1 MLVDPYHD
9 RYFKDGKV
17 VGVRYDGP
25 VGSQRRSEYDL
36 GLGILTPP
44 GSTEQ
49 GKMDILTPPSGSYKK
64 EKIDIITPPGSSSGS
79 FRPELYADELQEWM
93 KENPGEDPFGGKPVN
108 QPKGA
113 LENIFL
119 QRFLQERLK

>member
-49 GKMDILTPPSGSYKK
+49 GKIDILTPPGST
-64 EKIDIITPPGSSSGS
+64 EMGQLEPITPPS
-79 FRPELYADELQEWM
+79 FSPSAFE
-93 KENPGEDPFGGKPVN
+93 
-108 QPKGA
+108 GA
-113 LENIFL
+113 LENLFL
-119 QRFLQERLK
+119 QNFIQERGKKLDRHGRPK

>member
-44 GSTEQ
+44 GSTEH
-49 GKMDILTPPSGSYKK
+49 GGLDILTPPGST
-64 EKIDIITPPGSSSGS
+64 EKGELEPITPPS
-79 FRPELYADELQEWM
+79 FS
-93 KENPGEDPFGGKPVN
+93 PGGFE
-108 QPKGA
+108 GA
-113 LENIFL
+113 LENLFL
-119 QRFLQERLK
+119 QNFIQERGKKLDRQGRPK

>member
-17 VGVRYDGP
+17 VGVRYDSP

-49 GKMDILTPPSGSYKK
+49 GKIDILTPPGST
-64 EKIDIITPPGSSSGS
+64 ERGQLEPITPPSS
-79 FRPELYADELQEWM
+79 PL
-93 KENPGEDPFGGKPVN
+93 GGFE
-108 QPKGA
+108 GA
-113 LENIFL
+113 LENLFL
-119 QRFLQERLK
+119 QNFIQERGKKLDRQGRPK

>member
-25 VGSQRRSEYDL
+25 VGSQQRSEYDL

-49 GKMDILTPPSGSYKK
+49 GKIDILTPPGST
-64 EKIDIITPPGSSSGS
+64 EMGQLEPITPPSTSV
-79 FRPELYADELQEWM
+79 
-93 KENPGEDPFGGKPVN
+93 GGFDR
-108 QPKGA
+108 A
-113 LENIFL
+113 LEDIFL
-119 QRFLQERLK
+119 MNFIQDMQTKPRKLDRHGRPK

>member
-49 GKMDILTPPSGSYKK
+49 GKIDILTPPGST
-64 EKIDIITPPGSSSGS
+64 EGGQLEPITPPSSS
-79 FRPELYADELQEWM
+79 L
-93 KENPGEDPFGGKPVN
+93 GGFEE
-108 QPKGA
+108 A

-119 QRFLQERLK
+119 QRFLQERSKKLDRQGRPK

>member
-25 VGSQRRSEYDL
+25 VGSQRRTEYDL

-49 GKMDILTPPSGSYKK
+49 GKIGILTPPGST
-64 EKIDIITPPGSSSGS
+64 EKGKLERITPPSSS
-79 FRPELYADELQEWM
+79 L
-93 KENPGEDPFGGKPVN
+93 GGFE
-108 QPKGA
+108 GA
-113 LENIFL
+113 LENLFL

>member
-49 GKMDILTPPSGSYKK
+49 GKIDILTPPGST
-64 EKIDIITPPGSSSGS
+64 EMGQLEPITPPSSSLGG
-79 FRPELYADELQEWM
+79 FEGAF
-93 KENPGEDPFGGKPVN
+93 EN
-108 QPKGA
+108 
-113 LENIFL
+113 LFL
-119 QRFLQERLK
+119 QNFIQERGKKLDRQGRPK

>member
-1 MLVDPYHD
+1 MFATTVL
-9 RYFKDGKV
+9 
-17 VGVRYDGP
+17 
-25 VGSQRRSEYDL
+25 SEVSGEVSTI

-49 GKMDILTPPSGSYKK
+49 GKIDILTPPGST
-64 EKIDIITPPGSSSGS
+64 EKGQLEPITPPSSS
-79 FRPELYADELQEWM
+79 L
-93 KENPGEDPFGGKPVN
+93 GGFE
-108 QPKGA
+108 GA

>member
-49 GKMDILTPPSGSYKK
+49 GKIDILTPPGSTEEGKF
-64 EKIDIITPPGSSSGS
+64 DVITPPSSS
-79 FRPELYADELQEWM
+79 L
-93 KENPGEDPFGGKPVN
+93 GGFE
-108 QPKGA
+108 QA
-113 LENIFL
+113 LLENMFL
-119 QRFLQERLK
+119 QNFIQERSKKLDRHGRPK

>member
-25 VGSQRRSEYDL
+25 VGGQQRSEYDL

-49 GKMDILTPPSGSYKK
+49 GKIDILTPPGST
-64 EKIDIITPPGSSSGS
+64 EMGQLEPITPPSTSV
-79 FRPELYADELQEWM
+79 
-93 KENPGEDPFGGKPVN
+93 GGFDR
-108 QPKGA
+108 A
-113 LENIFL
+113 LEDMFL
-119 QRFLQERLK
+119 MNFIQDMQTKPRKLGRHGRPK

>member
-49 GKMDILTPPSGSYKK
+49 GKIDILTPPGST
-64 EKIDIITPPGSSSGS
+64 EKGQLEPITPPSTSI
-79 FRPELYADELQEWM
+79 
-93 KENPGEDPFGGKPVN
+93 GGFER
-108 QPKGA
+108 A
-113 LENIFL
+113 LEAMFL
-119 QRFLQERLK
+119 RNFIEDMQNKPKKLDRQGRPK

>member
-49 GKMDILTPPSGSYKK
+49 GKIDILTPPGSTEKGQLEPITPPSSSLVDLNKPSKTSFFKISYKK
-64 EKIDIITPPGSSSGS
+64 D
-79 FRPELYADELQEWM
+79 
-93 KENPGEDPFGGKPVN
+93 
-108 QPKGA
+108 
-113 LENIFL
+113 
-119 QRFLQERLK
+119 LKTWK